1 MKPFFRDC
9 NMYLSCMV
17 LAFDSKTK
25 ILSNVDHT
33 STEFVHWITCPNMDL
48 VMDESSQFMRI
59 DQVWSDSHIL
69 DFEQSEFHYQLCIL
83 EIVLDIFSY
92 LWGNLPICEPLL
104 QVVFDISNIHSFSCQ
119 VILRLDLELRRKE
132 GLLQVKSLR
141 MSLWVQTFLHNSNT
155 MLRCRE
161 AICGVLN

>member
-17 LAFDSKTK
+17 LAFDFETK

-33 STEFVHWITCPNMDL
+33 STEFAHWITCPNMDL

-104 QVVFDISNIHSFSCQ
+104 
-119 VILRLDLELRRKE
+119 
-132 GLLQVKSLR
+132 
-141 MSLWVQTFLHNSNT
+141 
-155 MLRCRE
+155 
-161 AICGVLN
+161 